1 MLLFNEYE
9 IQFGR
14 LLKFLDYEDTTE
26 LLIKNGISG
35 KRYMYRC
42 NKLNKL

>member
-14 LLKFLDYEDTTE
+14 LLKFLEIDGDDGY
-26 LLIKNGISG
+26 II
-35 KRYMYRC
+35 M
-42 NKLNKL
+42 